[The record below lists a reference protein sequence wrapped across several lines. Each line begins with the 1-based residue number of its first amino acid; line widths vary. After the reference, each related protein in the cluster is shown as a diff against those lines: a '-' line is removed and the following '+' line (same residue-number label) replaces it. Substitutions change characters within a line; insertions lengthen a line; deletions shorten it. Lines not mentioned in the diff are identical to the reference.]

1 MADISKAYR
10 RLMNRLLPED
20 KLAALYEGIDREAMA
35 AFSEAGYSWEEIKS
49 GLVDSSFYL

>member
-20 KLAALYEGIDREAMA
+20 KLAALYEGIDREAM
-35 AFSEAGYSWEEIKS
+35 GGNKIRPR
-49 GLVDSSFYL
+49 G